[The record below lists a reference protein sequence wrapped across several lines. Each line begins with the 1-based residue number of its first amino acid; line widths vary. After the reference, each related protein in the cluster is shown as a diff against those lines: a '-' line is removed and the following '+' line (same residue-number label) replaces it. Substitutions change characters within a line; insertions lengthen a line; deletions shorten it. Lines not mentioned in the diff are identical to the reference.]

1 MGRRGRIF
9 PFFVIPH
16 RWLVVLCLDVWQNGG
31 VRFPAK
37 LTLSTI
43 SVCTMAATRYI
54 KSMPVIASYS
64 RAGLFP
70 FQRKLHDCS
79 WNETVSPTS
88 AVSFRVQLC
97 DPESPFA
104 DHEIRSRLGG
114 LTQSLHHVDQV
125 VDQRRAPRLCVVAPH
140 RRNDRNDNIIGVA
153 DQG

>member
-1 MGRRGRIF
+1 
-9 PFFVIPH
+9 
-16 RWLVVLCLDVWQNGG
+16 
-31 VRFPAK
+31 
-37 LTLSTI
+37 
-43 SVCTMAATRYI
+43 MAATRYI

-125 VDQRRAPRLCVVAPH
+125 VDQRRAPRLCVVVPH